1 MGKLFANCCLQKG
14 THAEIKGIPGDS
26 ASVSDRH
33 RLRNVN
39 ISRCWFKS
47 LQHVS
52 EHNFALWLPACM
64 HTNNASCCLL
74 FTLHLPSKNFT
85 DQLAVWYHPTTH
97 SSACNIR
104 GCKYWQTGLNHVM
117 KRNHLMSWFLL
128 FPNPVFGDFLKTTT
142 ISNGAWF

>member
-47 LQHVS
+47 LQHV
-52 EHNFALWLPACM
+52 NTTLLCGFLPACTQTM
-64 HTNNASCCLL
+64 PAAVYCLHSIYPAR
-74 FTLHLPSKNFT
+74 TLQISLQFGTTQLRILQPATSEAANT
-85 DQLAVWYHPTTH
+85 DRSWHEKE
-97 SSACNIR
+97 SFD
-104 GCKYWQTGLNHVM
+104 VM
-117 KRNHLMSWFLL
+117 
-128 FPNPVFGDFLKTTT
+128 
-142 ISNGAWF
+142 ISFVS